1 METPSPSPTSQP
13 WLTAITG
20 IAAALG
26 AVLAKKR
33 FTRKAP
39 PHSLAHDSAL
49 QALAAKL
56 DSNHKELLSV
66 VSAQSTALSAH
77 ASNVEKRLDALESAV
92 ARLDERTRN
101 SVQTK
106 LLPVSKL
113 GD

>member
-1 METPSPSPTSQP
+1 MDSPSNNSTQP

-39 PHSLAHDSAL
+39 PHSLAHDTAL

-56 DSNHKELLSV
+56 DSNHKEVLSAV
-66 VSAQSTALSAH
+66 AAQSTAI
-77 ASNVEKRLDALESAV
+77 EKRLDALESAV
-92 ARLDERTRN
+92 ARLDERTKILSTFGSAEPLEVKIHHN
-101 SVQTK
+101 VA
-106 LLPVSKL
+106 P
-113 GD
+113 